1 MSENLDK
8 SLTVEAWAEITIKE
22 WIKKVREL
30 GIGATG
36 QLVNSFYHH
45 VNTNANGIPE
55 YVNFV
60 FEYYGRMVDWGVGRS
75 VTIENRD
82 MLVNSGV
89 STRRQKPWFSS
100 VFYTQLAVLKHLMAE
115 KYAQK
120 AAVVV
125 INDLQSCNNQTK
137 SATSGKRSS
146 SGTIDPVTGGEK
158 ITYKEFLE
166 KRKKAGW

>member
-1 MSENLDK
+1 MPENLDT

-30 GIGATG
+30 EIGATG

-45 VNTNANGIPE
+45 VNTSANGIPE
-55 YVNFV
+55 YVNFA
-60 FEYYGRMVDWGVGRS
+60 FEYYGRMVDWGIGRS

-82 MLVNSGV
+82 MLVNSGA

-100 VFYTQLAVLKHLMAE
+100 VFYTQLAILRHLMAE

-125 INDLQSCNNQTK
+125 INDLQSSNKQTI
-137 SATSGKRSS
+137 STNSGKKSYS
-146 SGTIDPVTGGEK
+146 ATIDPVTGEKK